1 MLVHVKDVVVP
12 AVSPPAVKVT
22 VNTPPLTA
30 AVAAGLPDMPVKPPT
45 TMAADDENPVSVTTT
60 LARAAIV
67 VVGMNWTVAVAV
79 CAATAF
85 ERVTLKDP
93 KLGVTAG
100 RDPMVVVS
108 KLALAVPVAAA
119 ILFSAAC
126 GALGLMMLVTVKDA
140 AWRAVRVP
148 AEKVTVNTPPARVGA
163 AVAAPLVMPVISP
176 TTMAAVDVNPVS
188 VTTTL
193 LKLVPVVPVVGVN
206 AMVTFPLLLV
216 AADAGAAEAKATLKD
231 PKLGV
236 IATSVATAVMSRIMA
251 EAIVAAAMVVDK
263 ACGALGLMM
272 LEHVN
277 IAGVPAVRVPA
288 VKVTVNTL
296 DVRVAVAAGL
306 LPMPLTAATAMVAV
320 EVNPVSVTTTLL
332 KPVTATG
339 VNVMVNFPVFV
350 AAADA
355 NDTAKDEK
363 AVVEGHVAIASS
375 APTVVES
382 KGVEDAKV
390 AALIALVIA
399 ACGTLGSTTLFTTKD
414 ATVPG
419 VSVPAVVKVTVKTPA
434 AIAAVATGEPPM
446 PPLKEPT

>member
-193 LKLVPVVPVVGVN
+193 LKLVTVVGVN

-216 AADAGAAEAKATLKD
+216 AADAGAAEAKVT
-231 PKLGV
+231 PK
-236 IATSVATAVMSRIMA
+236 
-251 EAIVAAAMVVDK
+251 
-263 ACGALGLMM
+263 
-272 LEHVN
+272 
-277 IAGVPAVRVPA
+277 VRKLV
-288 VKVTVNTL
+288 
-296 DVRVAVAAGL
+296 
-306 LPMPLTAATAMVAV
+306 
-320 EVNPVSVTTTLL
+320 
-332 KPVTATG
+332 VTACT
-339 VNVMVNFPVFV
+339 
-350 AAADA
+350 
-355 NDTAKDEK
+355 E
-363 AVVEGHVAIASS
+363 AV
-375 APTVVES
+375 VVES
-382 KGVEDAKV
+382 
-390 AALIALVIA
+390 
-399 ACGTLGSTTLFTTKD
+399 ST
-414 ATVPG
+414 V
-419 VSVPAVVKVTVKTPA
+419 VPANVARPVVDRA
-434 AIAAVATGEPPM
+434 ATGPFCK
-446 PPLKEPT
+446 LVNTIFTVVPTVN

>member
-22 VNTPPLTA
+22 VKTPPLTA
-30 AVAAGLPDMPVKPPT
+30 AVAAGVPDMPVKPPT

-339 VNVMVNFPVFV
+339 VNVMVMVPV
-350 AAADA
+350 
-355 NDTAKDEK
+355 
-363 AVVEGHVAIASS
+363 
-375 APTVVES
+375 
-382 KGVEDAKV
+382 
-390 AALIALVIA
+390 
-399 ACGTLGSTTLFTTKD
+399 
-414 ATVPG
+414 
-419 VSVPAVVKVTVKTPA
+419 
-434 AIAAVATGEPPM
+434 
-446 PPLKEPT
+446 

>member
-1 MLVHVKDVVVP
+1 VEPVIPLVKD
-12 AVSPPAVKVT
+12 T
-22 VNTPPLTA
+22 VG
-30 AVAAGLPDMPVKPPT
+30 VLPETWV
-45 TMAADDENPVSVTTT
+45 NPVSVTTT
-60 LARAAIV
+60 VLRPDVA
-67 VVGMNWTVAVAV
+67 VVGVTVKVNVPGFVAAVLGAPE
-79 CAATAF
+79 AKA
-85 ERVTLKDP
+85 TLKAP

-236 IATSVATAVMSRIMA
+236 IATSVATAVVSRTMA
-251 EAIVAAAMVVDK
+251 EAIVAAAMVVDA
-263 ACGALGLMM
+263 ACGVLGLMM
-272 LEHVN
+272 LVHEKD
-277 IAGVPAVRVPA
+277 AGVPAVRVPA

-339 VNVMVNFPVFV
+339 VNVMVMVPV
-350 AAADA
+350 
-355 NDTAKDEK
+355 
-363 AVVEGHVAIASS
+363 
-375 APTVVES
+375 
-382 KGVEDAKV
+382 
-390 AALIALVIA
+390 
-399 ACGTLGSTTLFTTKD
+399 
-414 ATVPG
+414 
-419 VSVPAVVKVTVKTPA
+419 
-434 AIAAVATGEPPM
+434 
-446 PPLKEPT
+446 